1 MDPPPNESPVPKPA
15 KVEKKPV
22 RALLR
27 VGMRLAVVLYRW
39 TGGRIGGRVQ
49 GLRVLLLTTTGR
61 RTGRKHT
68 VPVGFF
74 RYEGA
79 YVVTA
84 SNGGQDTHPGW
95 LLNLRSDPATTIRI
109 GRRDSRATAAEA
121 PTELRDTLWGELMQ
135 IAPGYAKYEQRT
147 SRRIPMILLRPL

>member
-1 MDPPPNESPVPKPA
+1 MDRSRNGGAGAEPA
-15 KVEKKPV
+15 KVEKKPM

-27 VGMRLAVVLYRW
+27 AGMRLAVVLYRW
-39 TGGRIGGRVQ
+39 SGGRIGGRTH
-49 GLRVLLLTTTGR
+49 GLQVLLLRTTGR

-84 SNGGQDTHPGW
+84 SNGGQGTNPAW
-95 LLNLRSDPATTIRI
+95 LLNLRSDPAITIRI
-109 GRRDSRATAAEA
+109 GRRESRAAATEA

-135 IAPGYAKYEQRT
+135 IAPGYARYEQRT